1 MPACLAVSFIF
12 VCVHAYSKT
21 CMCSM
26 RDQSGNCP
34 ATRGQ
39 THVAPLA
46 SSDTN
51 ILIPVLFSCLRKEKC
66 IFIYSVIS
74 DNF

>member
-46 SSDTN
+46 RAEASQ
-51 ILIPVLFSCLRKEKC
+51 F
-66 IFIYSVIS
+66 
-74 DNF
+74 